1 MSYNYNKKLVSTAQS
16 LRKRMTDEEKHLW
29 YDFLKRLPVTV
40 NRQKNIGDYIVDFYI
55 ASARIVIEL
64 DGSYHNL
71 PSNKESDAAR
81 DAELEKLYI
90 TVLRYRN
97 IDVNRNFDAVCND
110 ILKHLG
116 LSIHDLKPAK

>member
-1 MSYNYNKKLVSTAQS
+1 MIYNYNNKLVGTAQA
-16 LRKRMTDEEKHLW
+16 LRRGMTPEEKHLW

-40 NRQKNIGDYIVDFYI
+40 NRQKNIGNFIVDFYI

-81 DAELEKLYI
+81 DAELQKLQI

-97 IDVNRNFDAVCND
+97 IDINKNFNAVCND
-110 ILKHLG
+110 ILKHLDLK
-116 LSIHDLKPAK
+116 LSDLKPAK

>member
-1 MSYNYNKKLVSTAQS
+1 MIYNYNKKLVGTSQA
-16 LRKRMTDEEKHLW
+16 LRKRMTPEEKQLW
-29 YDFLKRLPVTV
+29 YHFLKRLPVTV
-40 NRQKNIGDYIVDFYI
+40 NRQKNIGNFIVDFYI
-55 ASARIVIEL
+55 ATARIVIEL

-71 PSNKESDAAR
+71 PSNKEEDAAR

-97 IDVNRNFDAVCND
+97 IDINRNFDAVCND

-116 LSIHDLKPAK
+116 LKLSDLKPLE